1 MQTPLIGRLLTR
13 LLGRIKNRPLVHT
26 RQHSMLKQRV
36 ITAIALLSVLV
47 PALLSS
53 SQVPLALVSLILCAT
68 GAWEWGRLND
78 LSFQKASG
86 IALFCTLL
94 CAGSWRFR
102 IFIEPN
108 YYFWLTCSVLWV
120 FVGAILLRLG
130 PDRWL
135 NINKTIR
142 ILGGVFALYATWIA
156 IFQAK
161 AMSVNFLLSIFALV
175 WVADIGA
182 YFFGRAFGRR
192 KLAINISPGK
202 SWEGV
207 WGGVLAVL
215 FLSWVW
221 VWFDS
226 VQMGQIQPV
235 QLNSQNS
242 TQANYLSLFSL
253 LADKG
258 FVTEVIALIFMF
270 CMSVVGDLIES
281 LVKRSS
287 GAKDSS
293 KLLPGHG
300 GVLDRID
307 ALLPTL
313 PIAMLWS
320 LI

>member
-1 MQTPLIGRLLTR
+1 
-13 LLGRIKNRPLVHT
+13 V
-26 RQHSMLKQRV
+26 LKQRV
-36 ITAIALLSVLV
+36 FTAIALLCVLV
-47 PALLSS
+47 PALLSL
-53 SQVPLALVSLILCAT
+53 SQVPLALVSLVLCAT
-68 GAWEWGRLND
+68 GAWEWGRLNN
-78 LSFQKASG
+78 LSFLKATG
-86 IALFCTLL
+86 LALFCTLL
-94 CAGSWRFR
+94 CASSWGFK

-108 YYFWLTCSVLWV
+108 YYFWLICSASWV
-120 FVGAILLRLG
+120 VMGATLLRLG
-130 PDRWL
+130 PERWL
-135 NINKTIR
+135 NINPSIR
-142 ILGGVFALYATWIA
+142 ILGGVLALYVTWLA

-161 AMSVNFLLSIFALV
+161 AQSINFLLSIFALV

-207 WGGVLAVL
+207 WGGVAAVFL
-215 FLSWVW
+215 LSWAW

-226 VQMGQIQPV
+226 TQSE
-235 QLNSQNS
+235 QLQFLPLIPLSA
-242 TQANYLSLFSL
+242 TQTNHLSLFSL
-253 LADKG
+253 LANKG
-258 FVTEVIALIFMF
+258 FLIQVTALIFMV

-281 LVKRSS
+281 LVKRST

-313 PIAMLWS
+313 PIAMFWS